1 MATKNVKIEPSLE
14 ERFLKHAATKSEA
27 KRVMN
32 LALGVTDADHFAFV
46 PLSTYSQVKGIG
58 KNALTLIATI
68 QIEMLEK

>member
-1 MATKNVKIEPSLE
+1 MSTKNVKIEPSLE
-14 ERFLKHAATKSEA
+14 ERFLKYAATKSEA
-27 KRVMN
+27 KRTMN

-58 KNALTLIATI
+58 KNALMLIAKV